1 MDPKKIYQKLIK
13 GLQDYAKKSS
23 FHKAVVGISG
33 GIDSA
38 VTFKL
43 AVDALGSKNVTALI
57 MPELGVTS
65 DLNIQHAKQ
74 LTAYFNVKTFYQ
86 PINTI
91 AVDFSIAPWK
101 PNKLAQMNTK
111 ARIRAVL
118 LYSYANTE
126 KALVLG
132 TSNKSETLLGYGTK
146 YGDLAA
152 DIEVIG
158 SLYKTDVY
166 TLAEFLHL
174 PHEIITKAPTAELE
188 LGQTD
193 ESELGANYK
202 VLDGILK
209 LLEDGK
215 RKTTILKAG
224 YPATLVARIQKRI
237 NENQHKSE
245 MPPILD
251 I

>member
-1 MDPKKIYQKLIK
+1 MNPEKTYKKLVK
-13 GLQDYAKKSS
+13 GLQDYAKNAG
-23 FHKAVVGISG
+23 FRKAVVGLSG

-38 VTFKL
+38 VTFKI
-43 AVDALGSKNVTALI
+43 AVEALGSKNVIAII
-57 MPELGVTS
+57 MPELGVTAE
-65 DLNIQHAKQ
+65 DNIQHAKK
-74 LTAYFNVKTFYQ
+74 LAAFFNVKTFYQ

-101 PNKLAQMNTK
+101 PNALAKMNTK

-158 SLYKTDVY
+158 HLYKTQVY
-166 TLAEFLHL
+166 ALAEYLNI
-174 PHEIITKAPTAELE
+174 PEEIIQKAPTAELE
-188 LGQTD
+188 FGQTD
-193 ESELGANYK
+193 EDELGANYQ
-202 VLDGILK
+202 VLDAIL
-209 LLEDGK
+209 LMIEEGK
-215 RKTTILKAG
+215 RRSSIVKAG
-224 YPATLVARIQKRI
+224 FPLALVENVMKRMDG
-237 NENQHKSE
+237 NAHKNT
-245 MPPILD
+245 MPPI
-251 I
+251 IQT